1 MDYQIIKNIKVNNKI
16 IHVQELFI
24 WLLGRKKNPLNKCV
38 PVRGVDS
45 VFFFSNNN
53 PELIGSS
60 LSGLR
65 VNAPIFFTL
74 L

>member
-1 MDYQIIKNIKVNNKI
+1 MFKSCLYGFLA
-16 IHVQELFI
+16 E
-24 WLLGRKKNPLNKCV
+24 KNPLNKCV

>member
-1 MDYQIIKNIKVNNKI
+1 MFKSCLYGF
-16 IHVQELFI
+16 LA
-24 WLLGRKKNPLNKCV
+24 GKKPLNKCV
-38 PVRGVDS
+38 PVRGFDS

>member
-1 MDYQIIKNIKVNNKI
+1 MASW
-16 IHVQELFI
+16 QE
-24 WLLGRKKNPLNKCV
+24 KNPLNKCV